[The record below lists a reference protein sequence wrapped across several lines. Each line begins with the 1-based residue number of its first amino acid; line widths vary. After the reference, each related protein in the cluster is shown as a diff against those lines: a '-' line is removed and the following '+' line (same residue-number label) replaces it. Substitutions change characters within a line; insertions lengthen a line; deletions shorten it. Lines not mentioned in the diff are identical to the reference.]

1 MARLTWEWL
10 HAISVP
16 LHSDSSPTYAKIY
29 LTTPI
34 KHRFTNIWILCKL
47 AGIFDRFV
55 VFRSDYLTSWLWW
68 VSMHGFHKSKTFED
82 IWMDSTL
89 MTLRVW
95 FMLDQ
100 ICRKVHTF
108 WFLILLMFPIFCQ
121 TCFMIDSQSNHNKSS
136 TTFDWFDLEF

>member
-68 VSMHGFHKSKTFED
+68 VSMHGFHKSKRSVSRYLNGFYIND
-82 IWMDSTL
+82 IKSLVYAWSNMQKSPHFLVFDSTN
-89 MTLRVW
+89 VSN
-95 FMLDQ
+95 
-100 ICRKVHTF
+100 
-108 WFLILLMFPIFCQ
+108 IL
-121 TCFMIDSQSNHNKSS
+121 SNL
-136 TTFDWFDLEF
+136 FYDWFTI